1 MTLAFRDAALE
12 PEYDPIGSMNL
23 RALRREGKRRG
34 SLISEVLRGS
44 CLCGAVEYQVRKPYL
59 RFAHCYFLAFAGLT
73 LFASAADEPKQDAQ
87 QPPTRVTVE
96 HGKRPPDSPLP
107 ITTHVTVAKEIE
119 LEDPYEN
126 MGAQMVREVA
136 SKTSDNAGDGT
147 TTATVLAH
155 AIVKEGAKAV
165 AAGMNPMDLKRGV
178 DIAVNAVVGDLEK
191 NSKKVTS
198 NEEIAQIGTISAN
211 GDAEIGRFLADAMKR
226 VGNEGVI
233 TVEEAKS
240 LETELEVVE
249 GMQFDRGYIS
259 PYFITNA
266 DKMLVELEEPYI
278 LIHEKK
284 LSSLQPMLPILE
296 SVVQASRPLLIIA
309 EEVEGEALATLVVNK
324 LRGGLKVAA
333 VKAPGFGDR
342 RKAMLED
349 IAIVT
354 GGQVISEDLGIKLEN
369 VKINMLGTAKKVR
382 IDKDN
387 TTIIDGAGKK
397 SDIQARVAQIK
408 QQIEE
413 TTSDYDREKLQ
424 ERLAKLAGGVAVI
437 RVGGATEVEVKE
449 KKDRVDDALNAT
461 KAAVEEG
468 ILPGGG
474 AALLYATKA
483 LNGLNGENEDQNAG
497 IAIVKKA
504 IQTPLRQ
511 IVENSGVEASI
522 VVGKLLEQKSVTFG
536 FDAQL
541 EKYVDLVEAGIVD
554 PTKVVRTAL
563 QDAASVAALLI
574 TTEAMV
580 ADRPAKPAA
589 GGGGHGHGGGGG
601 MGDMDF

>member
-1 MTLAFRDAALE
+1 MAAKDVKFGSDAREKLLHGVDILADAVKVTLGPKGRNVVIEKSF
-12 PEYDPIGSMNL
+12 
-23 RALRREGKRRG
+23 
-34 SLISEVLRGS
+34 
-44 CLCGAVEYQVRKPYL
+44 GAPRSTKD
-59 RFAHCYFLAFAGLT
+59 G
-73 LFASAADEPKQDAQ
+73 
-87 QPPTRVTVE
+87 
-96 HGKRPPDSPLP
+96 
-107 ITTHVTVAKEIE
+107 VTVAKEIE
-119 LEDPYEN
+119 LADKFEN

-136 SKTSDNAGDGT
+136 QKTNDAAGDGT
-147 TTATVLAH
+147 TTATVLAQ
-155 AIVKEGAKAV
+155 AIVREGSKSV
-165 AAGMNPMDLKRGV
+165 AAGMNPMDLKRG
-178 DIAVNAVVGDLEK
+178 ITKAVEAVVADLK
-191 NSKKVTS
+191 KRSKKVKA
-198 NEEIAQIGTISAN
+198 NEEIAQVGTISAN
-211 GDAEIGRFLADAMKR
+211 GDAEVGKMIAEAMAK

-259 PYFITNA
+259 PYFVTNA
-266 DKMLVELEEPYI
+266 DKMFAELDEPYI

-284 LSSLQPMLPILE
+284 LSTLQPILPILE
-296 SVVQASRPLLIIA
+296 AVVQAGRPLVIIA

-382 IDKDN
+382 IDKEN
-387 TTIIDGAGKK
+387 TTVIDGAGKK
-397 SDIQARVAQIK
+397 GDITARVNQIK

-413 TTSDYDREKLQ
+413 TTSDYDKEKLQ

-474 AALLYATKA
+474 TALLYATKA
-483 LNGLNGENEDQNAG
+483 LAGLTGLNEDENAG
-497 IAIVKKA
+497 IAIVRKA
-504 IQTPLRQ
+504 IQAPLRQ
-511 IVENSGVEASI
+511 IVENAGVEASI
-522 VVGKLLEQKSVTFG
+522 VVGKLLEQKSSNFG
-536 FDAQL
+536 FDAQG
-541 EKYVDLVEAGIVD
+541 EKYGDFIEAGIVD

-563 QDAASVAALLI
+563 QNASSVASLLI
-574 TTEAMV
+574 TTEAMI
-580 ADRPAKPAA
+580 ADRPAKAA
-589 GGGGHGHGGGGG
+589 PPMGGGHDHGGG
-601 MGDMDF
+601 MGGMDF